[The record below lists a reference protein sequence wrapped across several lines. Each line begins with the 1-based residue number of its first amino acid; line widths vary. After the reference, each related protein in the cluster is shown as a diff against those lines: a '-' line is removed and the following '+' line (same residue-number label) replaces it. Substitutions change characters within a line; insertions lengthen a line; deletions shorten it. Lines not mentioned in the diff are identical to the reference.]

1 MKSKLVEKEMVE
13 TVGKKNG
20 EADDFKK
27 YLRDKPTS
35 PYFKIKC
42 LPLFQFKL
50 CTYKSF
56 VDLVCVQFSYMNQ
69 LEFVSARQKW
79 GEEKEAFNSPF

>member
-42 LPLFQFKL
+42 LPNMIYQRTEGRNELL
-50 CTYKSF
+50 P
-56 VDLVCVQFSYMNQ
+56 
-69 LEFVSARQKW
+69 EI
-79 GEEKEAFNSPF
+79 

>member
-13 TVGKKNG
+13 TVGEKNG

-56 VDLVCVQFSYMNQ
+56 VDLVCIQFFLYESTRVC
-69 LEFVSARQKW
+69 LCKREVGRRER
-79 GEEKEAFNSPF
+79 GI